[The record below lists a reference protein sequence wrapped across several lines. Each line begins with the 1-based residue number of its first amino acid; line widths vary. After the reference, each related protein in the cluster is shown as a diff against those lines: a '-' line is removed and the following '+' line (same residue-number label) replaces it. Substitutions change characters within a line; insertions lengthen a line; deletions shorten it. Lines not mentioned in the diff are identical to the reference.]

1 LTLGETGET
10 PMLFVWMG
18 FFKEGAGPVPQKVQ
32 QQATAFLQQPFVTIR
47 SVGQLRDASGNH
59 SGMMMLFDVE
69 DRAAAEALV
78 KTSPY
83 LNAGLYDDHRLYEFV
98 DEIG

>member
-1 LTLGETGET
+1 
-10 PMLFVWMG
+10 MLFVWMG
-18 FFKEGAGPVPQKVQ
+18 FFKQGAGPVPQNVQ
-32 QQATAFLQQPFVTIR
+32 EQATGFLQQPYVTIR
-47 SVGQLRDASGNH
+47 SVGQLRDSSG
-59 SGMMMLFDVE
+59 SRAGMMMLFEVD

-83 LNAGLYDDHRLYEFV
+83 LNAGLYADHRLYEFV